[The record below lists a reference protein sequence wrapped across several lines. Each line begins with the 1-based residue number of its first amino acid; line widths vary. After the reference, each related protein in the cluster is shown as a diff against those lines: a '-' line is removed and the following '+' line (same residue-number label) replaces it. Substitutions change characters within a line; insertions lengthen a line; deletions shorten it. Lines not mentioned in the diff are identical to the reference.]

1 MGPQPVADL
10 HKLTASQFA
19 NSVHDLLG
27 ADAPLSAVEP
37 DNVVAGFANVGASKV
52 AMSPA
57 GVGLYEAATGAA
69 SEYAFADPARAAAV
83 LSCVPKATTDAAC
96 LSQALSSFGRRAF
109 RRPLTAAETARFVTL
124 ATTIGNKPGSNVL
137 AGVRYA
143 VWAILQSPS
152 FLYRVELGTP
162 SAADGGRLKYTSFE
176 IASRL
181 ASTLWNT
188 VPDDA
193 LLDAAAQ
200 DTLATPEGIAAQ
212 AQRMLGSDKSRQAL
226 NAFVDDL
233 YGMHHLNE
241 ATKDPALFPAWTP
254 TLRAAM
260 QQELEQRVTDMV
272 FEQHGDYLSLYDGK
286 TTFVNNELA
295 RFYGLP
301 AAPMDGFRRADFPDG
316 SPRVGILGSGAILG
330 AYALPQRTSP
340 TERGKFIA
348 ETILCETVPPPPPGV
363 PPLPPMAGPDSTLR
377 QRLSAHR
384 ASAQCASC
392 HGIMDPLG
400 FGLETFDS
408 VGTYRTTDNGQ
419 PIDATGSVAG
429 VPFNGL
435 AEMSTVLRS
444 QPVAGPCL
452 VSKIYVNALGRV
464 AIDVDGPALNAL
476 AKQFSA
482 SKNRVD
488 QLLLN
493 LVSSEAFRFVEPIK
507 L

>member
-1 MGPQPVADL
+1 
-10 HKLTASQFA
+10 
-19 NSVHDLLG
+19 
-27 ADAPLSAVEP
+27 VEP
-37 DNVVAGFANVGASKV
+37 DNIVDGFANVGASVV

-57 GVGLYEAATGAA
+57 GVGQYEAATGAA
-69 SEYAFADPARAAAV
+69 TEYAFADATRAATV
-83 LSCVPKATTDAAC
+83 LSCVPKSTMDTACAT
-96 LSQALSSFGRRAF
+96 QALSAFGRRAF
-109 RRPLTAAETARFVTL
+109 RRALTDAETTRYVTL
-124 ATTIGNKPGSNVL
+124 ATTIANKPGSNVL
-137 AGVRYA
+137 SGMRHA

-176 IASRL
+176 MASRL
-181 ASTLWNT
+181 ASTLWDT

-200 DTLATPEGIAAQ
+200 DALLTPEGIGAQ
-212 AQRMLGSDKSRQAL
+212 AQRMIGSPKSRAAL
-226 NAFVDDL
+226 TVFIDDL
-233 YGMHHLNE
+233 YGVRHLNE
-241 ATKDPALFPAWTP
+241 STKDPSLFPGWTP

-272 FEQHGDYLSLYDGK
+272 LEQRGDFLSLYDGK
-286 TTFVNNELA
+286 TTFVNDELA

-301 AAPMDGFRRADFPDG
+301 PVGAGGFHRVDFPAD
-316 SPRVGILGSGAILG
+316 SPRVGLLGAGAILG
-330 AYALPQRTSP
+330 AYAQPQRTSP

-348 ETILCETVPPPPPGV
+348 ETLLCETVPPPPPGV
-363 PPLPPMAGPDSTLR
+363 PPLPPMADANSTLR

-384 ASAQCASC
+384 ASAQCAAC

-400 FGLETFDS
+400 FGLENFDS
-408 VGTYRTTDNGQ
+408 VGTYRTSDNGQ
-419 PIDATGSVAG
+419 PIDASGSVDG
-429 VPFNGL
+429 TSFNGL
-435 AEMSTVLRS
+435 AEMSTVLRN
-444 QPVAGPCL
+444 QPVAGPCV

-476 AKQFSA
+476 AKQFAS